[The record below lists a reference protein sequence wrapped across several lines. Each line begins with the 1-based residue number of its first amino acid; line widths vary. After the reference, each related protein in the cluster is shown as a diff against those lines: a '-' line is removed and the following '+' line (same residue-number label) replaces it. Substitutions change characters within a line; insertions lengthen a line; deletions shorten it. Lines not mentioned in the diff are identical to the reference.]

1 VLGAVCVFVVLAW
14 LEIAKVAGHD
24 RKIIRLVIVHTNETH
39 FGKRKS
45 LSQLCC
51 ALYVGEERDGIP
63 SLLGRHRCN
72 ISLYEFLYKKGRHTP
87 SEITEK
93 KRKEKE
99 KKKKGIDDGDW
110 QVCVWQRQGNNEP
123 HTGTSSR
130 ILTNNQR
137 LFSSLAFL

>member
-1 VLGAVCVFVVLAW
+1 MW
-14 LEIAKVAGHD
+14 EK
-24 RKIIRLVIVHTNETH
+24 RETESHH
-39 FGKRKS
+39 FWAATAATSPYMNFCTKRDDTHRVKS
-45 LSQLCC
+45 
-51 ALYVGEERDGIP
+51 P
-63 SLLGRHRCN
+63 
-72 ISLYEFLYKKGRHTP
+72 K
-87 SEITEK
+87 K